1 VSHLDQ
7 NIASIKARVESLS
20 SSSLAGGGEAGQ
32 AVEADREELR
42 EQWDKLLRARGLLQE
57 ELKEDGWLV
66 RFRTYV
72 TLIN

>member
-7 NIASIKARVESLS
+7 DIATIKAQIEKLTSP
-20 SSSLAGGGEAGQ
+20 LAGGGDARQ
-32 AVEADREELR
+32 AAEADREELR